1 MPREIKPTEEA
12 TKEGYVQ
19 DVTGEWLRATPEVMD
34 AKKVFAD
41 RLVNEFGYTPEQLQ
55 TKPEFYI
62 KKGSQ
67 RIGPAD
73 IVVFRDAKNKIQ
85 ENIWIIVETKRK
97 ERSDGIDQLKT
108 YLSPCKGAKWGVWF
122 NGKDIAYLEVLDIP
136 PYFRE
141 ISKIPKAGETTIH
154 LPLKIELKP
163 ATELKSVFET
173 CHNYIYANEGLLKE
187 KVFNEVLKLIFIKMV
202 DEKSVNPRCEF
213 GISSEEEDEIKEG
226 KESTFTERILN
237 LFERVKTQ
245 YSDVFEPYE
254 RINLK
259 PITLAFIVGQLQDY
273 NLIETP
279 VDVKGTA
286 FQTFV
291 YAHQRGERGEFF
303 TPYPILELAVK
314 MLNPGDGEKFI
325 DPAGGSAGFLIRGMN
340 HVKNEFIRQRPEM
353 KERATEFV
361 KDYAHAYIAG
371 IDINPDLAKVAKMHM
386 VLYDD
391 GHTGIFAANS
401 LLPFNELVSIGEKA
415 GVPRSLRPEPESF
428 NVLMTNPPFGT
439 RGRVTDKTI
448 LRQFELGYKW
458 KKDKKTGKWE
468 KTNTLQDG
476 QVPDILFLERCL
488 QLLKNGGRMAI
499 VLPNGDLNNS
509 TLEYVREYVK
519 RNARILAVVSLPVGT
534 FMSAGSN
541 PQPSVLFLQKLS
553 EEEAEDLNN
562 NDYPIFMA
570 IAEKIGYDLKTK
582 TAPILYKK
590 DVVGELIRDEKGNP
604 IIDSDIPAIIE
615 AFDKFKKKYKL
626 GF

>member
-1 MPREIKPTEEA
+1 MPREFKPTEEV
-12 TKEGYVQ
+12 TKEGYVR

-41 RLVNEFGYTPEQLQ
+41 RLVYEFGYSPEQLQ

-67 RIGPAD
+67 KIGPAD

-97 ERSDGIDQLKT
+97 ERSDGIEQLKT

-122 NGKDIAYLEVLDIP
+122 NGKDIAYLEVLDTP

-141 ISKIPKAGETTIH
+141 IAKIPKAGETTIH
-154 LPLKIELKP
+154 LPHKTELKP

-202 DEKSVNPRCEF
+202 DEKSVSPRCEF

-226 KESTFTERILN
+226 KESTFTERILK

-303 TPYPILELAVK
+303 TPYPIVELAVN
-314 MLNPGDGEKFI
+314 MLDPKDGEMFI
-325 DPAGGSAGFLIRGMN
+325 DPACGSGGFLVRGMN
-340 HVKNEFIRQRPEM
+340 HVKEKFEERPDIKNLSEEL
-353 KERATEFV
+353 KREKVKSFV
-361 KDYAHAYIAG
+361 KDYAHTYIKG

-391 GHTGIFAANS
+391 GHMGIFAGNS
-401 LLPFNELVSIGEKA
+401 LEDFDKLNDTSLKA
-415 GVPRSLRPEPESF
+415 KS
-428 NVLMTNPPFGT
+428 
-439 RGRVTDKTI
+439 
-448 LRQFELGYKW
+448 
-458 KKDKKTGKWE
+458 
-468 KTNTLQDG
+468 
-476 QVPDILFLERCL
+476 
-488 QLLKNGGRMAI
+488 
-499 VLPNGDLNNS
+499 
-509 TLEYVREYVK
+509 
-519 RNARILAVVSLPVGT
+519 
-534 FMSAGSN
+534 
-541 PQPSVLFLQKLS
+541 
-553 EEEAEDLNN
+553 
-562 NDYPIFMA
+562 
-570 IAEKIGYDLKTK
+570 
-582 TAPILYKK
+582 
-590 DVVGELIRDEKGNP
+590 GELKPE
-604 IIDSDIPAIIE
+604 
-615 AFDKFKKKYKL
+615 F
-626 GF
+626 

>member
-1 MPREIKPTEEA
+1 MPREFKPTEEV

-41 RLVNEFGYTPEQLQ
+41 RLVNEFGYTPEQIQ

-97 ERSDGIDQLKT
+97 ERSDGIEQLKT

-122 NGKDIAYLEVLDIP
+122 NGKDIAYLEVLDTP

-154 LPLKIELKP
+154 LPFKTELKP

-202 DEKSVNPRCEF
+202 DEKSVNPKCEF
-213 GISSEEEDEIKEG
+213 GISSEEENEIKEG
-226 KESTFTERILN
+226 KESIFTERILN

-325 DPAGGSAGFLIRGMN
+325 DPACGSAGFLIRGMN

-353 KERATEFV
+353 KERANEFV

>member
-1 MPREIKPTEEA
+1 MPKEYKTTEEA
-12 TKEGYVQ
+12 VKEGYVQ

-41 RLVNEFGYTPEQLQ
+41 RLVNEFGYSPEEIQ

-67 RIGPAD
+67 KIGPAD

-97 ERSDGIDQLKT
+97 ERSDGIEQLKT

-122 NGKDIAYLEVLDIP
+122 NGKDIAYLEVLDTP

-154 LPLKIELKP
+154 LPLKTELTP

-202 DEKSVNPRCEF
+202 DEKSASPRCEF
-213 GISSEEEDEIKEG
+213 GITSEEEEEIREG
-226 KESTFTERILN
+226 KESAFTERILN
-237 LFERVKTQ
+237 LFKRVKTQ

-279 VDVKGTA
+279 VDVKGMA

-314 MLNPGDGEKFI
+314 MVNPGDGEKFI
-325 DPAGGSAGFLIRGMN
+325 DPACGSAGFLILGMN

-353 KERATEFV
+353 KERENEFV
-361 KDYAHAYIAG
+361 KDYAHAYIEG

-401 LLPFNELVSIGEKA
+401 LLPLNELVSIAEKT

-428 NVLMTNPPFGT
+428 KVLMTNPPFGT
-439 RGRVTDKTI
+439 KGKVTDKTI

-468 KTNTLQDG
+468 KTNELQNG
-476 QVPDILFLERCL
+476 QVPDILFIERCL
-488 QLLKNGGRMAI
+488 QFLDNGGRMAI
-499 VLPNGDLNNS
+499 VLPDGNLTNS
-509 TLEYVREYVK
+509 TLEYIREFIRSK
-519 RNARILAVVSLPVGT
+519 ARILGVVSLPQET
-534 FMSAGSN
+534 FVPHGAGSKT
-541 PQPSVLFLQKLS
+541 SVLFLQKLT
-553 EEEAEDLNN
+553 EEELEELKKE
-562 NDYPIFMA
+562 DYPIFMG
-570 IAEKIGYDLKTK
+570 ICEKIGYDIRGGALF
-582 TAPILYKK
+582 KK
-590 DVVGELIRDEKGNP
+590 DEKGELIRDESGNP
-604 IIDSDIPAIIE
+604 IIDTDIPEIVE
-615 AFDKFKKKYKL
+615 AFEDFKRRYGVKF
-626 GF
+626 